1 VPPTPALNP
10 PSWDDLL
17 FVVGYLPEAE
27 RVRYEAAIDRLDLYE
42 VALVNYSL
50 ELRAGLRAACGA
62 P

>member
-1 VPPTPALNP
+1 MPALDP

-17 FVVGYLPEAE
+17 FVLDYLPEAE
-27 RVRYEAAIDRLDLYE
+27 QVRYEATIGRLDLYE

-50 ELRAGLRAACGA
+50 ELRAGLRAACAA